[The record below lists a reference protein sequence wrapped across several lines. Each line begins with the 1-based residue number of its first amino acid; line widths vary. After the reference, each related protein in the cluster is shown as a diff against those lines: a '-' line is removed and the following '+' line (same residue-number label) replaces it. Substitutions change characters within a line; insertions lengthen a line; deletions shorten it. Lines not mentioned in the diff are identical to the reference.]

1 MTVQSI
7 RPQLTEGDIVRLMR
21 GETPEQRASVAHR
34 LCRRIALDVLSDTEK
49 AFAEEI
55 IAILAEDAADLVRRT
70 LAVTLRAS
78 PILPREVALK
88 LARDIEAVAIPVL
101 RDSPVFSDEDL
112 VELVLSVTAAKQAAI
127 ANRDALSIPIT
138 EIISEHGAVEAVRA
152 LSANRGAEWT
162 DKAYDDTLRRFGRDE
177 IVQAGLIRRDFIPT
191 HIAEKMVSL
200 VSGQLFDI
208 LVNRHELPA
217 QLAIDLA
224 ASSRERATIDLVE
237 QAGRTSDL
245 PRFVSQLNLN
255 GRLSNSLIMRALCC
269 GQMRFV
275 EHALAELSGVSH
287 QRIWLMI
294 HDAGPLGLQAVFDR
308 AGLPRKMLP
317 AFKAAVTVFHDTQHD
332 GGPNDRARFRA
343 RMIERVL
350 TQFQAIP
357 KDDLDYLLD
366 KLDYY
371 SHVAS
376 REDALE
382 DTDAAWFQASVCGAT
397 APATPRLFR

>member
-7 RPQLTEGDIVRLMR
+7 RPQLTEDDILRLMR

-34 LCRRIALDVLSDTEK
+34 LCRRIALDVLSDREK
-49 AFAEEI
+49 AFADEI
-55 IAILAEDAADLVRRT
+55 IGILAQDAADLVRRT
-70 LAVTLRAS
+70 LAVTLRSS
-78 PILPREVALK
+78 PVLPREVALK
-88 LARDIEAVAIPVL
+88 LAHDIEAVSIPL
-101 RDSPVFSDEDL
+101 LQDSPVFTDEDL

-127 ANRDALSIPIT
+127 ASRDTVSITVSEVIT
-138 EIISEHGAVEAVRA
+138 EHGAVEAVRA
-152 LSANRGAEWT
+152 LATNSGAEWT
-162 DKAYDDTLRRFGRDE
+162 DKSFDDTLRRFGRDE
-177 IVQAGLIRRDFIPT
+177 IVQAGLIKRDFIPT

-224 ASSRERATIDLVE
+224 ASARERATIDLVE
-237 QAGRTSDL
+237 QAGRTNDL

-275 EHALAELSGVSH
+275 EHALSELSGVAH
-287 QRIWLMI
+287 QRVWLMI
-294 HDAGPLGLQAVFDR
+294 HDAGPLGVQAVFDR

-317 AFKAAVTVFHDTQHD
+317 AFKAAVTVFHETQHD

-371 SHVAS
+371 SEMATRDDVA
-376 REDALE
+376 AE
-382 DTDAAWFQASVCGAT
+382 DTDAA
-397 APATPRLFR
+397 

>member
-7 RPQLTEGDIVRLMR
+7 RPQLTEQDIQRLMR

-34 LCRRIALDVLSDTEK
+34 LCRRIALDVLSDREK
-49 AFAEEI
+49 AFANEI
-55 IAILAEDAADLVRRT
+55 IAILASDAADLVRRT
-70 LAVTLRAS
+70 LSITLRNS
-78 PILPREVALK
+78 PVLPRDVALQ
-88 LARDIEAVAIPVL
+88 LARDIESVAIPIL
-101 RDSPVFSDEDL
+101 QDSPVFSDEDL
-112 VELVLSVTAAKQAAI
+112 VELVLSVSAAKQAAI
-127 ANRDALSIPIT
+127 ASRDTLSIT
-138 EIISEHGAVEAVRA
+138 LAEVISEHGAVDAVRA
-152 LSANRGAEWT
+152 LTGNPGADLST
-162 DKAYDDTLRRFGRDE
+162 KAFEDSVRRFGGDE
-177 IVQAGLIRRDFIPT
+177 IVQSGLIRRDFIPT
-191 HIAEKMVSL
+191 HIAEKLVAL
-200 VSGQLFDI
+200 VSGEMFDL

-224 ASSRERATIDLVE
+224 ASARERATIDLVE
-237 QAGRTSDL
+237 QAGRSHDL

-269 GQMRFV
+269 GQMPFV
-275 EHALAELSGVSH
+275 EHALAELSGVPH
-287 QRIWLMI
+287 QRVWLMI

-317 AFKAAVTVFHDTQHD
+317 AFKAAVGVFHETHHD

-357 KDDLDYLLD
+357 KEDLDYLLE

-371 SHVAS
+371 SELAAK
-376 REDALE
+376 EDSDKAF
-382 DTDAAWFQASVCGAT
+382 DAA
-397 APATPRLFR
+397 

>member
-1 MTVQSI
+1 
-7 RPQLTEGDIVRLMR
+7 
-21 GETPEQRASVAHR
+21 
-34 LCRRIALDVLSDTEK
+34 
-49 AFAEEI
+49 
-55 IAILAEDAADLVRRT
+55 
-70 LAVTLRAS
+70 
-78 PILPREVALK
+78 
-88 LARDIEAVAIPVL
+88 
-101 RDSPVFSDEDL
+101 
-112 VELVLSVTAAKQAAI
+112 
-127 ANRDALSIPIT
+127 
-138 EIISEHGAVEAVRA
+138 
-152 LSANRGAEWT
+152 
-162 DKAYDDTLRRFGRDE
+162 
-177 IVQAGLIRRDFIPT
+177 
-191 HIAEKMVSL
+191 

-224 ASSRERATIDLVE
+224 ASARERATIDLVE
-237 QAGRTSDL
+237 QAGRTNDL

-275 EHALAELSGVSH
+275 EHALSELSGVAH
-287 QRIWLMI
+287 QRVWLMI

-371 SHVAS
+371 SEMAA
-376 REDALE
+376 RDDALE
-382 DTDAAWFQASVCGAT
+382 DTDAA
-397 APATPRLFR
+397 

>member
-7 RPQLTEGDIVRLMR
+7 RPQLTESDILRLMR

-34 LCRRIALDVLSDTEK
+34 LCRRIALDVLTDTEK

-70 LAVTLRAS
+70 LAVTLRSS

-101 RDSPVFSDEDL
+101 QDSPVFSDEDL

-127 ANRDALSIPIT
+127 ANRDALSITIT

-162 DKAYDDTLRRFGRDE
+162 DKAYDDALRRFGRDE
-177 IVQAGLIRRDFIPT
+177 IVQAGLIKRDFIPT

-224 ASSRERATIDLVE
+224 ASARERATIDLVE
-237 QAGRTSDL
+237 QAGRTNDL

-275 EHALAELSGVSH
+275 EHALAELSGVAH

-371 SHVAS
+371 SEMAS

-382 DTDAAWFQASVCGAT
+382 DTDAA
-397 APATPRLFR
+397 